1 MSRRLLIFHPALA
14 PYRVDF
20 FNLLSQAFSTE
31 LVLFDTNLVN
41 QKFDQQKLVGRMNC
55 KVSYLTN
62 GFRWKDRYFRTGA
75 LRKIWRYKP
84 DIVLGCEYSP
94 VTVCIALWKLVFR
107 SRFKLFTITD
117 DNIGQFNARRGIKK
131 LLRWFFVRAL
141 DGIIVTNAETANAYK
156 QITPAQAKIVYPI
169 VPILHASS
177 SLLANRERV
186 LSEAKAWREAY
197 LKAWRKVLV
206 FVGRLD
212 PEKNVGWL
220 IDRMGDVG
228 KDIGLVLIG
237 SGTEED
243 ALKNSVAAAHVENVR
258 FLGRK
263 EGDDVYRMMAMA
275 DVLVLP
281 SVFEPYGAVVGE
293 ALLWGTPCLVSDH
306 VGASVLIHEG
316 ENGAVFKTGDAA
328 DFQAKLSSL
337 LHCEKKGKPLLEIDL
352 ETAVEKLVSVMQGRG
367 SEA

>member
-1 MSRRLLIFHPALA
+1 MNKRLLIFHPALA

-20 FNLLSQAFSTE
+20 FNLLAQAFSTE

-55 KVSYLTN
+55 KVSYLTR

-75 LRKIWRYKP
+75 LRKIWRDNP

-94 VTVCIALWKLVFR
+94 VTICIALWKFIFR
-107 SRFKLFTITD
+107 SRFRLFTITD
-117 DNIGQFNARRGIKK
+117 DNIRQFNARRGVKK
-131 LLRWFFVRAL
+131 LLRWFFVRTL
-141 DGIIVTNAETANAYK
+141 DGMIVTNAETANAYK
-156 QITPAQAKIVYPI
+156 RITPAQSKIAYMV

-186 LSEAKAWREAY
+186 VSEGKAWREAY
-197 LKAWRKVLV
+197 LKAWQKVLV

-220 IDRMGDVG
+220 IERMRDVG
-228 KDIGLVLIG
+228 KDVGLVLVG

-243 ALKNSVAAAHVENVR
+243 LLKKTVVASNMENVR
-258 FLGRK
+258 FVGRK
-263 EGDDVYRMMAMA
+263 EGEEVYRMMAMA

-281 SVFEPYGAVVGE
+281 SLFEPYGAVVGE
-293 ALLWGTPCLVSDH
+293 ALQWGTPCIVSDN
-306 VGASVLIHEG
+306 VGASVLIREG
-316 ENGAVFKTGDAA
+316 ENGAVFTTGDAA
-328 DFQAKLSSL
+328 DFQAKLFAL
-337 LHCEKKGKPLLEIDL
+337 LHYEKTGKSLLEIDL
-352 ETAVEKLVSVMQGRG
+352 ETAVEKLVSAMQG
-367 SEA
+367 